1 MDTKSYND
9 FIVQSVMRS
18 VLYEVSTSPKP
29 GLVDRFNQGA
39 HDDMDFFT
47 FMSSTSALGK
57 GFREIVQKASQSQG
71 NSYKSLLKII
81 RPIGIEMEKCMFN
94 ATKGV
99 NTHKGIIFSL
109 GIVAAVSAKL
119 NAEENKTLDF
129 NAISEKVKIMTQGLS
144 NELNNSQGKKNLT
157 KGEMIYCNYGF
168 KGIRGEVES
177 GFQTVFT
184 AAIPELRKYKKSDMS
199 QNDLFINILLK
210 IMTTCEDS
218 NIISRHNPK
227 TLTEVQELARKFIDS
242 GGMYQ
247 DKGIEAI
254 KKMDR
259 YFIERNISPGGS
271 ADLLAVSIFL
281 GFIEGIIE

>member
-1 MDTKSYND
+1 MDTKIYNE

-57 GFREIVQKASQSQG
+57 GFREIVEKASQSCG
-71 NSYKSLLKII
+71 KSFESLLNII
-81 RPIGIEMEKCMFN
+81 RPIGIEMEKSMFE

-109 GIVAAVSAKL
+109 GIIAAVAVKL
-119 NAEENKTLDF
+119 NAEEYYPLNSDI
-129 NAISEKVKIMTQGLS
+129 ISEKIKIMTQGLS
-144 NELNNSQGKKNLT
+144 NELNNSQSKKKLT
-157 KGEMIYCNYGF
+157 KGEEIYFNYGF

-177 GFQTVFT
+177 GFKTVFL
-184 AAIPELRKYKKSDMS
+184 AAMPELRKYTKSDIS
-199 QNDLFINILLK
+199 QNNLFINILLK
-210 IMTTCEDS
+210 IMTICEDS

-227 TLTEVQELARKFIDS
+227 TLIEVQDLARIFIES
-242 GGMYQ
+242 GGMCQ
-247 DKGIEAI
+247 EKGMEDI

-259 YFIERNISPGGS
+259 YFIKRNISPGGS
-271 ADLLAVSIFL
+271 ADLLAVTILF